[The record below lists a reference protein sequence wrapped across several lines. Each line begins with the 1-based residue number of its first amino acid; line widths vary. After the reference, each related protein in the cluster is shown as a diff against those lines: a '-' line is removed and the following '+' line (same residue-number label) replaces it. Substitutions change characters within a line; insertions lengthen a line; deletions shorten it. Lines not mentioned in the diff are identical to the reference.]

1 MVWIVYGA
9 MCAIWGTT
17 WVVIK
22 DGLRYL
28 PPLTGVGF
36 RFVLA
41 AALLYPVAAIRG
53 EFRLVRNVPWRLV
66 GAMAVL
72 FFGLDYVLIYA
83 AETHL
88 DSGLVAVL
96 FGTMPF
102 FTFGFGYLLNRERT
116 TPRVLIG
123 ALIAFAGVAVICAAT
138 MHGSPLYFLAA
149 IGAAASGAFGNVY
162 VKTQPSHSPLVTLP
176 PAMLIAG
183 LAESA
188 IGVSTEHVNWAIAF
202 APQSLAALA
211 YLAAF
216 GSGLAFFCNLWT
228 LQRLPAWMV
237 GMTTLIIPVVA
248 VAVGVAFGGE
258 HFTMRE
264 GYGSIAVAAG
274 VALTLLPKRVARERK
289 ARACAA

>member
-17 WVVIK
+17 WIVIK
-22 DGLRYL
+22 DGLHYL

-41 AALLYPVAAIRG
+41 AAMLYAVAALRG
-53 EFRLVRNVPWRLV
+53 ETRSVSRVPWRLV
-66 GAMAVL
+66 MAMAVL

-102 FTFGFGYLLNRERT
+102 FTFAYGYFLNGERT
-116 TPRVLIG
+116 APRVWLG
-123 ALIAFAGVAVICAAT
+123 ALVAFAGVVTICAAAV
-138 MHGSPLYFLAA
+138 HSSPLYALAA

-162 VKTQPSHSPLVTLP
+162 VKKQPSHSPLVTLL

-202 APQSLAALA
+202 APQSIAGLA

-216 GSGLAFFCNLWT
+216 GSGLAFFCNLWA

-237 GMTTLIIPVVA
+237 GMTTLIVPVVA
-248 VAVGVAFGGE
+248 VAAGVAFGGE

-264 GYGSIAVAAG
+264 GYGSIAVATG
-274 VALTLLPKRVARERK
+274 VALTLFPKRRERVRK
-289 ARACAA
+289 AEPCAA